1 MQKILQVCNLYH
13 ISHATAF
20 EIIKWCKIVIPVLDC
35 KQVSNFE
42 CDKAI

>member
-1 MQKILQVCNLYH
+1 MKTKHRSLHH
-13 ISHATAF
+13 ISYETAF

-42 CDKAI
+42 YDEAI